1 MIFFSQFPI
10 LRWPRPRFFGQA
22 NRRGFGPQNQSY
34 VSHCRDFI
42 QFRKVAGRSG
52 SKKVRFFLHRF
63 SRKMGIQTVIEV
75 VLGTL
80 FSFGCDAC
88 FLIFF
93 FFFLVHLGK
102 KTNGPKNVTFQFFV
116 GPFLMTLK
124 SIFSCL
130 RWLWVLRWAGACFG
144 SGVAGPL
151 FASTVSPQW
160 S

>member
-1 MIFFSQFPI
+1 MATGLAFGVEPNASVMR
-10 LRWPRPRFFGQA
+10 LRTYD
-22 NRRGFGPQNQSY
+22 Y

-52 SKKVRFFLHRF
+52 SKKVRFFLHCF
-63 SRKMGIQTVIEV
+63 SRKMGIQTGIEV

-93 FFFLVHLGK
+93 FFFLVILGK

-130 RWLWVLRWAGACFG
+130 R
-144 SGVAGPL
+144 
-151 FASTVSPQW
+151 
-160 S
+160 

>member
-1 MIFFSQFPI
+1 MATGLVFGVEPNTAII
-10 LRWPRPRFFGQA
+10 GLRTYD
-22 NRRGFGPQNQSY
+22 Y
-34 VSHCRDFI
+34 VLHFHDLMHSRL
-42 QFRKVAGRSG
+42 VSGRVS
-52 SKKVRFFLHRF
+52 SKKACLFFTPF
-63 SRKMGIQTVIEV
+63 SRKMGIQTGIEV

-93 FFFLVHLGK
+93 FFFLVILGK

-130 RWLWVLRWAGACFG
+130 R
-144 SGVAGPL
+144 
-151 FASTVSPQW
+151 
-160 S
+160 